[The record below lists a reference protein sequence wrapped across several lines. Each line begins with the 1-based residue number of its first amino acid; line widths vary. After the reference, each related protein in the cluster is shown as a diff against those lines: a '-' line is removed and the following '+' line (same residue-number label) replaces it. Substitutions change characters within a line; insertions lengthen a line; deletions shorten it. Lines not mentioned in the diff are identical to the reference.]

1 MRVALQPDTLPGRWA
16 AFIDRRQLPL
26 ACLIAIVFLM
36 ALHQSF
42 NLVSQPYD
50 AAEYWLLSHRWDFAR
65 APSYRGYVFPALLAP
80 LNFLCGLTGYPAL
93 TFRFG
98 MSVAYGVLL
107 TVLVPAV
114 FQQAFGGR
122 ISLVRRLVPVILMA
136 GLFPGVLLYCLS
148 DLPALLLALSALLWT
163 LRALEETASRAR
175 LAGRLAAAGALM
187 AAAYYTRTI
196 YLFAFAGLLALML
209 VRGRPTWTRFPRWL
223 GFAAVAAGALLV
235 ALPQLAINIRTQ
247 GVNSMAVQSI
257 VNKQGLFA
265 SQMVWGM
272 TLQRYETTLNAQA
285 PGPSVYYFDP
295 AGARLF
301 DEAARRGNLF
311 DLPHYLKVVATHP
324 LDFLALYARH
334 VINGLDVRDGL
345 VYIVKPSPLRNRT
358 AQVNFLVLAIAIC
371 VTLSIRTRRGAGA
384 GFRPVP
390 AGWPF
395 SLAVLLL
402 PVAAIVPG
410 AVETRFFLPLHLL
423 AYCVI
428 AMHFEAS
435 TLWREFKLHRWS
447 LLVAGVVAAGIFF
460 AVSLNTMAHMQY
472 SWPDVYRHGPPK

>member
-1 MRVALQPDTLPGRWA
+1 MELRPAAPPSPWA
-16 AFIDRRQLPL
+16 AVIDRHQLPL

-36 ALHQSF
+36 ALHQSY
-42 NLVSQPYD
+42 NLVTQPYD

-122 ISLVRRLVPVILMA
+122 LSLLRRLVPVILLA
-136 GLFPGVLLYCLS
+136 ALFPGVLLYCLS

-163 LRALEETASRAR
+163 LRALQETASRAR
-175 LAGRLAAAGALM
+175 LVGKLAAAGALM

-196 YLFAFAGLLALML
+196 YLFAFAGLLALMAF
-209 VRGRPTWTRFPRWL
+209 RGRSSWAAFPRWL
-223 GFAAVAAGALLV
+223 GLAAVAAGALLV

-247 GVNSMAVQSI
+247 GVNSLAVQSI

-272 TLQRYETTLNAQA
+272 TLQRYETTLNAEA

-301 DEAARRGNLF
+301 DEAARRGNPF
-311 DLPHYLKVVATHP
+311 SLPYYLKVVATHP

-358 AQVNFLVLAIAIC
+358 AQFNFLVLALAIC
-371 VTLSIRTRRGAGA
+371 VALSVRTRRSADP

-390 AGWPF
+390 AAWPF
-395 SLAVLLL
+395 SLAVLAL

-435 TLWREFKLHRWS
+435 TLWRELKLHRWK
-447 LLVAGVVAAGIFF
+447 LLAAAVVAASLFF

-472 SWPDVYRHGPPK
+472 AWPDIYRHGPPK